1 LDFHIQISDL
11 MVGEITISSGIF
23 SGENYH
29 YHWTATSKTNTGLN
43 LGGSS
48 SASNN
53 CLNAVYSPKF
63 SDTPGMSMTETA
75 KNQKRG
81 VPE

>member
-1 LDFHIQISDL
+1 MDCHIQISDL
-11 MVGEITISSGIF
+11 IVGEITTSSGIF

-29 YHWTATSKTNTGLN
+29 YHWTATSKTNSGLN
-43 LGGSS
+43 LGGSGN
-48 SASNN
+48 ASGN

-63 SDTPGMSMTETA
+63 SDTSGMSMTMAT
-75 KNQKRG
+75 KKQQQG